1 MIRHTTLATAITITI
16 TGLLFAIPALA
27 QDGQGGQTVF
37 NVTGGAMH
45 QSETDLSD
53 SDGAFAVDRWFFGLG
68 LDYGWSQ
75 RDSIGFSVGA
85 GKSIYEFNDLTG
97 FGGGDPWGT
106 VEDSRISVT
115 WRFGFGETG
124 TVILI
129 PTARFNGEKDASTGD
144 SSTYGLFAAATWRI
158 SEDLTI
164 GPGVGVFSRL
174 EDGSRVFP
182 ILAID
187 WNITERFSLST
198 GRGLAASQGP
208 GLTLGYQ
215 LNEDW
220 SLGLAARYED
230 VEFRLDDK
238 GAAPGGV
245 GRDQSIPLV
254 FMGTLEPNKK
264 LRFSVFAGIELNGTL
279 KLKNSM
285 GDAIEESDYDPA
297 PIFGASFD
305 VRF

>member
-1 MIRHTTLATAITITI
+1 MIRHITLATAIF
-16 TGLLFAIPALA
+16 GLIFILPAMA
-27 QDGQGGQTVF
+27 QDQAGGQTVF
-37 NVTGGAMH
+37 KFEGGGLH

-53 SDGAFAVDRWFFGLG
+53 SGGAFAVDRWFFGLG

-75 RDSIGFSVGA
+75 RDSIGFAVGA
-85 GKSIYEFNDLTG
+85 GKSIYEFADLTG

-106 VEDSRISVT
+106 IEDARISVT
-115 WRFGFGETG
+115 WRFGFGDTG
-124 TVILI
+124 SFILI

-144 SSTYGLFAAATWRI
+144 SSTYGLFAAAAWRV
-158 SEDLTI
+158 SENLTI
-164 GPGVGVFSRL
+164 GPGVGAFSRL
-174 EDGSRVFP
+174 EDGARIFP
-182 ILAID
+182 ILVID
-187 WNITERFSLST
+187 WNITERWALST

-208 GLTLGYQ
+208 GLTLDYK

-220 SLGLAARYED
+220 SLGLAGRYED
-230 VEFRLDDK
+230 VEFRLDDE
-238 GAAPGGV
+238 GIAPGGV

-279 KLKNSM
+279 KLKDSM
-285 GDAIEESDYDPA
+285 GDVIEESDYDPA